1 VSHTPGSCCLR
12 PAWKRVFGTR
22 HRDLHLL
29 RVSPIQFVL
38 SFGREGERAGF
49 VFTSIVALVLVSSL
63 AHISSP
69 TRLSVVHRCKQN
81 LSAQHHRDETY
92 QEGNQHDYEG
102 NTRDKR
108 CSKPRRS
115 CYGGPSCAVRGDKEK
130 ALVEYI
136 ARATLPRG
144 VSSNW
149 KQASK
154 LCW

>member
-1 VSHTPGSCCLR
+1 MSHTPGSCCLR

-22 HRDLHLL
+22 HRDLH
-29 RVSPIQFVL
+29 PIQFVL
-38 SFGREGERAGF
+38 SFGRVGERAES
-49 VFTSIVALVLVSSL
+49 VFTSIVALVLHLWVIHRLELLLSL
-63 AHISSP
+63 
-69 TRLSVVHRCKQN
+69 
-81 LSAQHHRDETY
+81 QHHRDEPY
-92 QEGNQHDYEG
+92 QEGNQHDYE
-102 NTRDKR
+102 RDTGDKW
-108 CSKPRRS
+108 CSKPRRF